1 MMVSE
6 ELKRGA
12 EYLLEAGIE
21 HYRLESEILLSH
33 VLQVPREKLYVH
45 DKLEIK
51 GGDYERWAS
60 VLDERKQKKPIAYI
74 LGKKEF
80 MSMDFL
86 VDENVLIPRPETELI
101 VEKVLSIA
109 NGKKDYEWQII
120 DLGTG
125 SGNLAISLAH
135 YLPRSKIWATDIS
148 EKALEVARTNA
159 EKNGSGNR
167 VNFLHGDWFTAIKGW
182 HLEREVDFVVSNPPY
197 LTYAEMRSLPPDVRY
212 EPEIALDGGEDGLKF
227 YEKIISDSLLF
238 LKKGGTLF
246 LEIGARQK
254 NEIVDLMNKSGR
266 FCNTKIT
273 KDYSGFDRIIAA
285 RANG

>member
-33 VLQVPREKLYVH
+33 VLQMPREKLYVH

-51 GGDYERWAS
+51 GGDYARWTS
-60 VLDERKQKKPIAYI
+60 VLNERKRKKPIAYI
-74 LGKKEF
+74 LGRKEF
-80 MSMDFL
+80 MSMDFW
-86 VDENVLIPRPETELI
+86 VDDRVLIPRPETELI
-101 VEKVLSIA
+101 IERVLSVA
-109 NGKKDYEWQII
+109 DGKEDYEWQIV

-125 SGNLAISLAH
+125 SGNLAISLAY
-135 YLPRSKIWATDIS
+135 YLPESKIWATDIS

-159 EKNGSGNR
+159 ERNGSGNR
-167 VNFLHGDWFTAIKGW
+167 VNFLRGDWFAATEGW

-197 LTYAEMRSLPPDVRY
+197 LTYVEMRSLPPDVRY

-227 YEKIISDSLLF
+227 YEKIIGDSLRF

-246 LEIGARQK
+246 LEIGVRQK
-254 NEIVDLMNKSGR
+254 DEVVDLINKSGG

-273 KDYSGFDRIIAA
+273 KDYSGFDRVIEA